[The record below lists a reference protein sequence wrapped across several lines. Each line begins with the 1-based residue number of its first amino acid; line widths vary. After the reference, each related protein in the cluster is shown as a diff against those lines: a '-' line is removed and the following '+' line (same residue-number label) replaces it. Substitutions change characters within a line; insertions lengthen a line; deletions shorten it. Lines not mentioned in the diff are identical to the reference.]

1 VKRGIMRLKKF
12 LDRNFKTLGIIGLI
26 SSWLT
31 IILIWGGFVTLPFI
45 SFVITGGFFGLA
57 FMRTPS

>member
-1 VKRGIMRLKKF
+1 MRLHKF
-12 LDRNFKTLGIIGLI
+12 LKRHFKTLGIIGLI

-31 IILIWGGFVTLPFI
+31 IGLVWGGFATLPLI

-57 FMRTPS
+57 FMGTPH

>member
-1 VKRGIMRLKKF
+1 MRSYKF
-12 LDRNFKTLGIIGLI
+12 IDRNFKTLGIIGLI

-31 IILIWGGFVTLPFI
+31 ISLIWLGFINLPLI

-57 FMRTPS
+57 FMRTPPS